1 MHNRNA
7 TNKNKAVKDRWLK
20 LILYVYNVTLTNQK
34 RANRTNHMK
43 GGWLD
48 HISDDISQYII

>member
-48 HISDDISQYII
+48 HISDDISQ